1 MVFLSRFGET
11 SKQKTGVLF
20 SHVFDDEL
28 RRGFAFGPTD
38 VAPTSVGW
46 VFAFPVRQNDAGAV
60 VSQVRAGL
68 MRMTVD
74 DVTHGKFFK
83 PRSGRFSRDVLCRHI
98 AVLNAVLA
106 SLGFVADVLRQ
117 PIAPRLRQFE
127 EYVLHPVQVNNAAK
141 TLITLFVGA

>member
-1 MVFLSRFGET
+1 M
-11 SKQKTGVLF
+11 
-20 SHVFDDEL
+20 
-28 RRGFAFGPTD
+28 
-38 VAPTSVGW
+38 
-46 VFAFPVRQNDAGAV
+46 
-60 VSQVRAGL
+60 
-68 MRMTVD
+68 
-74 DVTHGKFFK
+74 
-83 PRSGRFSRDVLCRHI
+83 CRHI